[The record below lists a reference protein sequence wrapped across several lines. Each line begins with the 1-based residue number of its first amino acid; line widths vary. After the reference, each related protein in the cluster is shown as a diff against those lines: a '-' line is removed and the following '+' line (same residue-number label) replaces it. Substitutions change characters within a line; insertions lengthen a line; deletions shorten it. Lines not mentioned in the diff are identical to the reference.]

1 MRQPARFSSV
11 DIDMVGQCIQK
22 NTLWDMTV
30 GVAQYFIA
38 ARFSQGRHTPHEIHI
53 TANRRI
59 LPVKVGGI
67 THLEAA

>member
-1 MRQPARFSSV
+1 
-11 DIDMVGQCIQK
+11 
-22 NTLWDMTV
+22 MTV